1 VRAFR
6 FILPLLAAIGP
17 LSPSP
22 LPALAQT
29 IPNGYQLRTDPGGTA
44 MLLVVQRYENSA
56 TDAVARG
63 LAEVAVGFD
72 GRPIPL
78 GGFRDAQDQRAEV
91 GFRATLRRVPVSGIG
106 FATLVGGVA
115 TIGFAFDGL
124 QAAPASMVRLLQQ
137 VGYIGTGA
145 EALNWR
151 VAQYPDGSGQMQL
164 PDGWQITGAFKGMVE
179 ATGPHGSVALRF
191 HLPEVYTR
199 ATVAQMQ
206 SMGIPT
212 LAVQFMADPTDPV
225 SAMVALEPQI
235 DAHVR
240 KFGGSGWPRTLRVVE
255 VAPIPVSHPL
265 AQAGLIDHEAQ
276 GGGIRGRCLSYVILS
291 AVFSM
296 GAWGYQHS
304 FACSPVQ
311 SFAQNLPVLLQ
322 IWGSAQTAGHVIQ
335 EYWDNALNNLRE
347 AGEIRRQAQLGHS
360 QTMARVHADRIEVI
374 RGSRLV
380 EDTATGQRVD
390 ANLAYVRDIVQGL
403 NTREGWNRYR
413 EIPARDLVR

>member
-17 LSPSP
+17 LSPWP

-29 IPNGYQLRTDPGGTA
+29 IPNGYQLRTDPQGTA
-44 MLLVVQRYENSA
+44 ALLVTQRYANSA

-91 GFRATLRRVPVSGIG
+91 GFRAVLRRVPVSGIG
-106 FATLVGGVA
+106 FATLAGGVA

-124 QAAPASMVRLLQQ
+124 QAAPASMIRLLQQ

-151 VAQYPDGSGQMQL
+151 VAQYPDGSGQMRI
-164 PDGWQITGAFKGMVE
+164 PDGWHVTGAFKGAVD
-179 ATGPHGSVALRF
+179 ANGPHGFVTLRF

-199 ATVAQMQ
+199 AAVAQLQSLGLPATVAQF
-206 SMGIPT
+206 
-212 LAVQFMADPTDPV
+212 VADQTDPLA
-225 SAMVALEPQI
+225 AMMTLEPQI

-240 KFGGSGWPRTLRVVE
+240 RYGGSGWPRTLRVVE
-255 VAPIPVSHPL
+255 GARIPVSPPL
-265 AQAGLIDHEAQ
+265 ANAALIDHETFAL
-276 GGGIRGRCLSYVILS
+276 GATHRCVSYIILS

-304 FACSPVQ
+304 FVCSPAQ
-311 SFAQNLPVLLQ
+311 SFAQNLPVLLK

-347 AGEIRRQAQLGHS
+347 AGEIRRKAGIGQAE
-360 QTMARVHADRIEVI
+360 TTARVHADRIEVI
-374 RGSRLV
+374 RGRRLV
-380 EDTATGQRVD
+380 EDTATGQRAD
-390 ANLAYVRDIVQGL
+390 ANLAYVREIVREL
-403 NTREGWNRYR
+403 NAREGPGRYQ